1 MKAMKPAIIAIALL
15 GSSGAYAGWSA
26 NLGFAS
32 DYFFRGIYQA
42 QSSASG
48 GIDYE
53 NSGFYAGVWAAD
65 VSDGLS
71 AGYPGTDA
79 AGLEVDGYF
88 GFGGEVGD
96 FSYGIG
102 YTGYFYT
109 DDFDDTYQEINLS
122 AGYGIATVDVAVGQY
137 DNFDEPKQDY
147 TYYALTL
154 EKNGFYGKYA
164 GFSQDADGEYF
175 ELGYGA
181 TVADIDLGVYVLFND
196 KMLSGL
202 EDAETGA
209 PTDGTS
215 IVFTIGKS
223 FDLN

>member
-1 MKAMKPAIIAIALL
+1 MNIRKTAFVAITLF
-15 GSSGAYAGWSA
+15 SSGMAQAQWSA

-53 NSGFYAGVWAAD
+53 QNGFYAGVWAAD

-71 AGYPGTDA
+71 KDEPDTGH

-88 GFGGEVGD
+88 GYGGEVGD

-109 DDFDDTYQEINLS
+109 EDFDDTYQEINLS
-122 AGYGIATVDVAVGQY
+122 GGYGIATVDIAIGQY
-137 DNFDEPKQDY
+137 DNFSGPTQDY
-147 TYYALTL
+147 TYYSLML

-175 ELGYGA
+175 ELGYGM
-181 TVADIDLGVYVLFND
+181 TVADIDLGVYLLFND
-196 KMLSGL
+196 KILSGT
-202 EDAETGA
+202 EDEDTGL
-209 PTDGTS
+209 PTDTNS

-223 FDLN
+223 FDL